1 MSSQRHLLI
10 SVDDLADRLTQVSL
24 IDARSVHE
32 FTAGHL
38 PGAQSLDLFYLSL
51 NDTRPDAFNAFMW
64 TISSLFNKRGVDPSK
79 EIVFYDEISGMRAAR
94 GFWFCEYL
102 GYTVRVLDGGVTA
115 WCNAGYD
122 LTTEV
127 AEPPR
132 VDRSDTYPQI
142 ETHWSADQIAQHLT
156 SDEVA
161 ILDTRSAD
169 EHYGRIARAQRA
181 GSIPNAVHLEW
192 TENLQPDGRFKS
204 IADLEEMYQAV
215 GITSDKQ
222 VVCYCQGGY
231 RSAHSYLALRLIG
244 YPKVSNYIGSWQ
256 EWGNRTDLPI
266 EIPIEIGK

>member
-1 MSSQRHLLI
+1 MSPQLHLLI
-10 SVDDLADRLTQVSL
+10 SVEELADRLAQVSL

-32 FTAGHL
+32 FTVGHL

-102 GYTVRVLDGGVTA
+102 GYTVRVLDGGMTA

-122 LTTEV
+122 LTTEA

-132 VDRSDTYPQI
+132 IDKSDTSPQT
-142 ETHWSADQIAQHLT
+142 ETHWNADQIAQHLV

-169 EHYGRIARAQRA
+169 EHYGRIARARRA

-215 GITSDKQ
+215 GITPDKQ
-222 VVCYCQGGY
+222 VICYCQGGY

-266 EIPIEIGK
+266 EIPVEIEK